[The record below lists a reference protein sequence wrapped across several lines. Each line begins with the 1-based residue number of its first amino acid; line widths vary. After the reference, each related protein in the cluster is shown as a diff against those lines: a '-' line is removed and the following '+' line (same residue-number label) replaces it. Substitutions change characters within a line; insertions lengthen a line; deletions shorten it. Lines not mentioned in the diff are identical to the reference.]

1 VNERLQ
7 SETGNS
13 PTSFVER
20 HQLLLLGL
28 LAFLIYVPFLGLRD
42 FWYPDEP
49 DSAEVCLAMF
59 RSGDWIAPRRIGFI
73 WVDYPPM
80 IYWTGTIVSHLLGG
94 MSEFALRL
102 PSALGSIAQVVIT
115 AVAGRRWFGAR
126 TGLWAGFALLTFQQF
141 SYQAV
146 CYRPDV
152 LFSLFIAAGL
162 LVYARGVERRS
173 SWPLRMAGF
182 ALFGLAM
189 LSKGPLGLLLPGL
202 VLFLWHG
209 SRREWRR
216 MFELAPLGLVS
227 LVVYGPW
234 FIACAEAMGSDNM
247 LYEFYSQNLGRFS
260 SGSLG
265 HDRPLHYF
273 LVRFWIDLLPWA
285 PLMPFALVWIKRTRL
300 WRDRH
305 LQLVLWWFG
314 SYFVFSS
321 IAATKRGI
329 YLLPLYPAVAWILAL
344 WLARVGRKAVEGE
357 VEPPGSTP
365 ARILAVTFAG
375 CCAVGALVTLGIAVG
390 FERVVELTELTG
402 AQLTV
407 ARELRL
413 PLVACSIL
421 CGGGAAAI
429 GREWKRG
436 DVQRMLAA
444 VGATACVLYV
454 VFLAAIM
461 PPVNP
466 LKTYRSEAEWIAE
479 RIRPETSFGLVSDRG
494 RYYRKAGAFGYYSG
508 ALVVMMDRPEEIDG
522 FLRRHPDSV
531 VLVNAARA
539 PEIFAGN
546 EEAWRARVIR
556 ELGVRRGRFL
566 VVGNAAEDSW

>member
-1 VNERLQ
+1 VDDRLQ
-7 SETGNS
+7 PGTCDDL

-20 HQLLLLGL
+20 HQTLLLAL

-59 RSGDWIAPRRIGFI
+59 RSGDWIAPRRIGII

-102 PSALGSIAQVVIT
+102 PSALGSIVQVVIT
-115 AVAGRRWFGAR
+115 AAAGRRWFGAR
-126 TGLWAGFALLTFQQF
+126 VGLWSGFALLTFQQF

-162 LVYARGVERRS
+162 LLYARGVEERPR
-173 SWPLRMAGF
+173 WLLRMASF

-202 VLFLWHG
+202 VLVLWHG

-216 MFELAPLGLVS
+216 MFELAPLGVVS
-227 LVVYGPW
+227 WAIYGPW
-234 FIACAEAMGSDNM
+234 FAACAAAMGSDNM
-247 LYEFYSQNLGRFS
+247 FYEFYSQNLGRFS

-273 LVRFWIDLLPWA
+273 FVRFWIDLLPWA
-285 PLMPFALVWIKRTRL
+285 PLMPFALYWLHRTRM

-305 LQLVLWWFG
+305 LQLALWWFS

-344 WLARVGRKAVEGE
+344 WLARVGREQREGE
-357 VEPPGSTP
+357 VEAPSPAP

-375 CCAVGALVTLGIAVG
+375 FCAAGALVTLGIAVG
-390 FERVVELTELTG
+390 FERFVELTELSAAEVG
-402 AQLTV
+402 V

-413 PLVACSIL
+413 PLLACSIL
-421 CGGGAAAI
+421 CGGGALAI
-429 GREWKRG
+429 GREWKLG
-436 DVQRMLAA
+436 NVQRALGG
-444 VGATACVLYV
+444 VGITCCVLYV
-454 VFLAAIM
+454 FFLGAIM
-461 PPVNP
+461 PIVNP

-479 RIRPETSFGLVSDRG
+479 RIRPETSFGLVSDG
-494 RYYRKAGAFGYYSG
+494 EEYYRKAGAFGYYSG
-508 ALVVMMDRPEEIDG
+508 ALVVMMDRPEEIES
-522 FLRRHPDSV
+522 FLRKHPDSV
-531 VLVNAARA
+531 VLVKAARA

-546 EEAWRARVIR
+546 EEAWHARVIR
-556 ELGVRRGRFL
+556 DLGVRRGRFL
-566 VVGNAAEDSW
+566 VVAQDSW